1 MKFLVTGA
9 AGFIGFHTAQILLER
24 GDEVVGLDNLNDYY
38 DVTLKEARLAH
49 AASSDPN
56 FRFVKLDLADRVG
69 NAGAVRAGE
78 VRSASFTS
86 AAQAGVRYSIQNPLA
101 YIDSNVVG
109 FANILEGCR
118 HNGVE
123 HLVYASTSSVYGAN
137 TKMPFSVH
145 QNVDHP
151 LSFYAA
157 TKKANELMAHT
168 YAHLYKLPVTGLR
181 FFTVYGPWGR
191 PDMAL
196 FLFTKNILAGKPID
210 VFNYGNHRRDF
221 TYVDDI
227 AQGVVR
233 AMDRVATANPEWNG
247 DDPDPGTSKAPY
259 RLYNIGNNQPVELMR
274 YIECIEQCLGKQGAE
289 ESAAAAAGRRARHVR
304 RRRRSRARRRL
315 PAGDA
320 GGRGRASDS
329 SSGTWT
335 TTRQVEPCCA
345 AARLRS
351 SIGAFASP
359 SSAAAAFPRI
369 TSTRSQTHQER
380 HCSWPPCATPM
391 RQRCSAAEK
400 KYARARLSIP

>member
-38 DVTLKEARLAH
+38 DVIAEGGAARACC
-49 AASSDPN
+49 SSAPN
-56 FRFVKLDLADRVG
+56 FRFVKLDLADR
-69 NAGAVRAGE
+69 AGMPALFAQREVRA
-78 VRSASFTS
+78 RRFTS
-86 AAQAGVRYSIQNPLA
+86 PAQAGVRYSIQNPLA

-168 YAHLYKLPVTGLR
+168 YAHLYELPVTGLR

-274 YIECIEQCLGKQGAE
+274 YIECIEQCLGTQGAE
-289 ESAAAAAGRRARHVR
+289 ESAAAAARRRPRHVR
-304 RRRRSRARRRL
+304 RRRRPGARRRL
-315 PAGDA
+315 QAGDA
-320 GGRGRASDS
+320 GGGGRAQVRRVVRAA
-329 SSGTWT
+329 T
-335 TTRQVEPCCA
+335 TEASR
-345 AARLRS
+345 
-351 SIGAFASP
+351 ASP
-359 SSAAAAFPRI
+359 HKLA
-369 TSTRSQTHQER
+369 
-380 HCSWPPCATPM
+380 
-391 RQRCSAAEK
+391 QR
-400 KYARARLSIP
+400 P